1 MLLGGLWHG
10 AAWTFVVWGFLHGS
24 YLVLHRLLLDFC
36 NRRGIRP
43 GSPTARLLSWLGWPL
58 TIALVWVAWVVFR
71 AADFHSA
78 WTIVSAMLGF
88 GVASAPP
95 LLRSYVQ
102 ILVWGSLLLT
112 FAEPH
117 LEGYMRNRL
126 AAWGR
131 LHFCWRG
138 FAYAALTL
146 AIIVFGGSSQKF
158 IYFDF

>member
-1 MLLGGLWHG
+1 
-10 AAWTFVVWGFLHGS
+10 
-24 YLVLHRLLLDFC
+24 
-36 NRRGIRP
+36 
-43 GSPTARLLSWLGWPL
+43 L
-58 TIALVWVAWVVFR
+58 TIALVWIAWVVFR

-88 GVASAPP
+88 GVASDPP

-102 ILVWGSLLLT
+102 ILVWSSLLLT

-117 LEGYMRNRL
+117 LERIMRNRI

-131 LHFCWRG
+131 LNFYWRG